1 MIFLPKVEIKDYNIM
16 IDGKKSFD
24 RLVKKDIKMH
34 GNIRKTAT
42 GQEDD
47 YTTGC
52 LFDYPYFIK
61 KLKADCK
68 KQKTGT

>member
-1 MIFLPKVEIKDYNIM
+1 
-16 IDGKKSFD
+16 
-24 RLVKKDIKMH
+24 MH
-34 GNIRKTAT
+34 DNIRKTAT